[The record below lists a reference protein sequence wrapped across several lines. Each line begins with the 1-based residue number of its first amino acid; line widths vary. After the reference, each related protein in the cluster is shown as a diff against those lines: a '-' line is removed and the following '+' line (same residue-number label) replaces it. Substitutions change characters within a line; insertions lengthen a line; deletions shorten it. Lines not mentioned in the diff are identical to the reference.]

1 MNTSINRFATRAC
14 LPVALCAFLVAVM
27 VSCATTNTAPTV
39 PAHPN
44 QINAFDGAAYDT
56 LITVQASINQAK
68 TLIVTFPQFKA
79 DLNAV
84 ISGYNA
90 AQAAYKI
97 YHTTG
102 AGGVVDTTTLQTQLT
117 ALVTQVAALLKN
129 LGVAV

>member
-1 MNTSINRFATRAC
+1 MITSVSHKRFAAFVC
-14 LPVALCAFLVAVM
+14 LIALVGLAG
-27 VSCATTNTAPTV
+27 CATTSTV
-39 PAHPN
+39 PSHPN

-90 AQAAYKI
+90 AQAAYKV

-102 AGGVVDTTTLQTQLT
+102 AGGIVDTTTLQTQLT